1 LDSEGGKKERSV
13 YPNRMENSDLLRE
26 RVNQMSE
33 ETKAMIE
40 AVRDVNDDKDSSS
53 KMVLTM
59 VVDYLSVLE
68 ERASA
73 MERLLEKLDSG
84 RDGH

>member
-1 LDSEGGKKERSV
+1 
-13 YPNRMENSDLLRE
+13 
-26 RVNQMSE
+26 MSE

-53 KMVLTM
+53 KMVLTL